1 MTEALQ
7 TLSKSIA
14 SPKPAGGPNSHHS
27 AGPDRHAYKNEN
39 EIFEESE
46 SSEDEKGR
54 DQEKAEKGAKKD

>member
-1 MTEALQ
+1 M
-7 TLSKSIA
+7 SDI
-14 SPKPAGGPNSHHS
+14 PKPAGGPNSHHS